1 MVPCLQRVQIPLL
14 PPHAGT
20 LDLCPIF
27 LAYQPG
33 PRILLQL
40 GLWPA
45 VGLSAQGVKP
55 RDSESWRL
63 HQDRHRARLT
73 FVAHTVVL
81 SPHSLLG
88 K

>member
-1 MVPCLQRVQIPLL
+1 MGWSRVCRVQIPLL
-14 PPHAGT
+14 PLNAEA
-20 LDLCPIF
+20 LDLCLIF

-45 VGLSAQGVKP
+45 VGLSAQGLKP

-63 HQDRHRARLT
+63 H
-73 FVAHTVVL
+73 
-81 SPHSLLG
+81 
-88 K
+88 